1 MSKHTYY
8 ASRNAWDF
16 VTYGTAGLELA
27 RAEERREQE
36 WEQGEV
42 LPSLSFLT
50 PARRWLG
57 TQLVTLGQRIAGA
70 PAPAPSAIR

>member
-8 ASRNAWDF
+8 ASRNAWGF

-27 RAEERREQE
+27 RAEERRER
-36 WEQGEV
+36 EQGEV